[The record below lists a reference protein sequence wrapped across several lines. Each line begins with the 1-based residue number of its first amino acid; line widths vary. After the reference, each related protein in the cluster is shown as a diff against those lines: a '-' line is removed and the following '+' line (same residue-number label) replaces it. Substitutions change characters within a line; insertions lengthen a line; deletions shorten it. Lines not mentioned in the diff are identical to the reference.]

1 MIIIILLLCF
11 AVSGKGRH
19 SCLPENSIFLVAD
32 LTYLVVQKIEQNV
45 YPTFTLTYWAT
56 SRSIDSALCGYLGG
70 SSLLV
75 LLWNL
80 ESQNIPRRTLKTVE
94 YSLLCQR
101 IQGKSVPNKNPG
113 VSERPSFIPPVLR
126 DWLHVSNIFVVYD
139 WVLQQVDAREYTI
152 KVKGGEQ
159 WLYVKGGYL
168 HG

>member
-11 AVSGKGRH
+11 AVFGKGRH

-45 YPTFTLTYWAT
+45 YPIFTLTYWTT
-56 SRSIDSALCGYLGG
+56 SRSTDSALCGYLGG

-80 ESQNIPRRTLKTVE
+80 ESQNIPWRTLKTVE

-101 IQGKSVPNKNPG
+101 IQGESVPNKNPD
-113 VSERPSFIPPVLR
+113 VSERPS
-126 DWLHVSNIFVVYD
+126 H
-139 WVLQQVDAREYTI
+139 
-152 KVKGGEQ
+152 
-159 WLYVKGGYL
+159 YVTGYML
-168 HG
+168 TTSLWYMIEFYNK